1 MPFRFSALALAAV
14 AACAPLAAS
23 ADMPPA
29 NSYELGRGYK
39 LGETGIR
46 LGGYASIEAAAP
58 RDQPWAFSVA
68 DLSLFTTWTHE
79 RWRFFSETEWADVLT
94 AGQDQ
99 GLSTKD
105 AHFELERLYLD
116 YLFSDALSV
125 RVGKF
130 LTPIGRWN
138 LLHASPLVWT
148 TTRPVATY
156 QLFSRNATGAMAY
169 GSTPVGS
176 RSLDYMAYATASDSL
191 DPYRSENP
199 FEDAYGGHLLY
210 SLADNLE
217 LGLSYANYQLN
228 SSPQYRYNLA
238 GAEGFW
244 SWRKFELSSEWVF
257 RAGGTKDLWQ
267 GFVQGVAPLVGH
279 WYAVGRYEYFQ
290 QEQGPAGQLGV
301 FGLAFRP
308 LPPLVWKVEYRL
320 GAHNPSAAPDG
331 LYGSIAV
338 LF

>member
-1 MPFRFSALALAAV
+1 MPSRFSALVLAVV
-14 AACAPLAAS
+14 ACCAPLPTRAE
-23 ADMPPA
+23 PEPA
-29 NSYELGRGYK
+29 RGYELGRGYK
-39 LGETGIR
+39 LGDTGIR
-46 LGGYASIEAAAP
+46 LGGYASVEAAAP
-58 RDQPWAFSVA
+58 RASPWEFSVS
-68 DLSLFTTWTHE
+68 DLSLFTTWEYE
-79 RWRFFSETEWADVLT
+79 RWRFFSETEWGDLLT

-99 GLSTKD
+99 GLSTKN

-125 RVGKF
+125 RFGKF

-156 QLFSRNATGAMAY
+156 QLFSRNATGLMAY
-169 GSTPVGS
+169 GSVPVGQ
-176 RSLDYMAYATASDSL
+176 RSLDYSAYASASDSL

-199 FEDAYGGHLLY
+199 FEDAYGGRVLY
-210 SLADNLE
+210 SAADNLE
-217 LGLSYANYQLN
+217 VGLSYANYQLN
-228 SSPQYRYNLA
+228 ASAEYRYNLV

-244 SWRKFELSSEWVF
+244 SWRKFEVNSEWVF
-257 RAGGTKDLWQ
+257 RAGGPKNLWQ
-267 GFVQGVAPLVGH
+267 GFVQGVAPLVSH
-279 WYAVGRYEYFQ
+279 WYAVGRYEYF
-290 QEQGPAGQLGV
+290 EQAQGAAGQLGV

-308 LPPLVWKVEYRL
+308 LPPLVWKVEYRI
-320 GAHNPSAAPDG
+320 GAHNEQAAPDG